1 MKILK
6 QMIEAIIANREQ
18 QADAYRR
25 GYRYYY

>member
-1 MKILK
+1 MKFLK
-6 QMIEAIIANREQ
+6 QIIEAIIANREQ

>member
-1 MKILK
+1 MKFLK
-6 QMIEAIIANREQ
+6 QMLEAIIANREQ

>member
-6 QMIEAIIANREQ
+6 QLIDAVIANREQ